1 MEIKDKL
8 IEFREKKGLSQTE
21 VASIIGVS
29 PSAISNYE
37 QGIRVPKDS
46 IKKKLSELYEVGI
59 VELFF

>member
-8 IEFREKKGLSQTE
+8 KELRKKKGLSQLE
-21 VASIIGVS
+21 VASAIGVL

-37 QGIRVPKDS
+37 KGIRVPKDS